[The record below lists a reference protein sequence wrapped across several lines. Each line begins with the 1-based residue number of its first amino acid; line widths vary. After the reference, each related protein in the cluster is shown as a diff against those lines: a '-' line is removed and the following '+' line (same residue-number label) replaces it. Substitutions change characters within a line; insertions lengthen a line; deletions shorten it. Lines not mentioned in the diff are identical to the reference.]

1 MSKKTTEL
9 PTSPSMHQ
17 QVSLTSCAPKASSC
31 SPKPKLRLSAN
42 TWGWKHPKQW
52 DR

>member
-42 TWGWKHPKQW
+42 TSIPA
-52 DR
+52 